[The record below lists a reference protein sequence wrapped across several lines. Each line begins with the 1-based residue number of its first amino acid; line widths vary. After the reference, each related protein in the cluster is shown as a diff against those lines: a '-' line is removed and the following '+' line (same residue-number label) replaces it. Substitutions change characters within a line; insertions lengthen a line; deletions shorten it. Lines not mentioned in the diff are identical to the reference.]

1 MAVSVSPI
9 KIISDLGYDPWEI
22 ESDEDYLRALK
33 EATNEISIANP
44 SDGRISM
51 LMEEVRRVR
60 ADRKAADP
68 KFKARKTKINVG
80 SFLGRDAEPQ
90 KLLGPSKDQNKKT
103 ASGGLVDTIDS
114 IAEAVGRIENTLIEQ
129 KKLDEDKIKND
140 KQLSENLDRDN
151 EESRLG
157 KVTGFL
163 KKAGDKI
170 IAPVQG
176 IFSQIFGFI
185 KKLILG
191 KIFLNIIKWF
201 GNPANQG
208 KIDGVIK
215 FFSNNW
221 KKLLSLYL
229 VFGTGIG
236 KFVRF
241 ITKVAIKG
249 VLRLGVLLAKI
260 AAAKGVKGARG
271 FAKMLGGKK
280 GAMIATGVTAVTS
293 LAMYGG
299 VNKMLGGGE
308 KEEPQKFNKGG
319 KVRGQGDKDTV
330 PAMLTPGEFV
340 MSKGAVQQYGV
351 DTMEA
356 MNAAAGGT
364 NTPVLMPDKKRKG
377 FPGGGRPYAP
387 TSNAGVVTDPKEIQE
402 QEAYMLKFV
411 NEERAFQ
418 GLPPLTNLTYA
429 PGVELTKM
437 RGPGPRTKETSDTN
451 IDFNK
456 GIKTTSKSKTVDG
469 KTTFSGGMSLITQED
484 RDKFFAENPHAK
496 ALLDLKDQIE
506 LDNLGAD
513 ISASAKMAGGGLV
526 LGYKGGGLILKNN
539 RVNLKHPDIDLMA
552 PQYGLSNEQF
562 TKILENS
569 HRGQLR
575 RARAKAELFASKGLE
590 VPEKGL
596 GYTNKP
602 IISKED
608 TQQETNK
615 KKSGGG
621 FGLKRM
627 IGGAADQLT
636 GNLFDFDK
644 RSGGGLI
651 RKTAGA
657 LGGLFGGGS
666 KPNADKVMAKEPK
679 IKQIKIP
686 AEGLDS
692 LLIKIAS
699 KQDIKTP
706 VGQPSLSGP
715 KITVMQENKSI
726 NTPMNEGGADGGKAI
741 PNFNVGYGSAR
752 KMKQLGISR

>member
-68 KFKARKTKINVG
+68 KFKARRTKINVG

>member
-90 KLLGPSKDQNKKT
+90 KLLGPSKDQKKKT
-103 ASGGLVDTIDS
+103 ASGGLVDT

-140 KQLSENLDRDN
+140 KQFSENLDRDN

-249 VLRLGVLLAKI
+249 VLKLGVLLAKI

-280 GAMIATGVTAVTS
+280 GALIATGVTAVTS

-351 DTMEA
+351 DTML
-356 MNAAAGGT
+356 
-364 NTPVLMPDKKRKG
+364 V
-377 FPGGGRPYAP
+377 
-387 TSNAGVVTDPKEIQE
+387 E
-402 QEAYMLKFV
+402 Q
-411 NEERAFQ
+411 
-418 GLPPLTNLTYA
+418 
-429 PGVELTKM
+429 
-437 RGPGPRTKETSDTN
+437 
-451 IDFNK
+451 I
-456 GIKTTSKSKTVDG
+456 
-469 KTTFSGGMSLITQED
+469 
-484 RDKFFAENPHAK
+484 
-496 ALLDLKDQIE
+496 
-506 LDNLGAD
+506 
-513 ISASAKMAGGGLV
+513 
-526 LGYKGGGLILKNN
+526 
-539 RVNLKHPDIDLMA
+539 
-552 PQYGLSNEQF
+552 PQS
-562 TKILENS
+562 
-569 HRGQLR
+569 
-575 RARAKAELFASKGLE
+575 
-590 VPEKGL
+590 
-596 GYTNKP
+596 
-602 IISKED
+602 
-608 TQQETNK
+608 
-615 KKSGGG
+615 
-621 FGLKRM
+621 
-627 IGGAADQLT
+627 
-636 GNLFDFDK
+636 
-644 RSGGGLI
+644 
-651 RKTAGA
+651 
-657 LGGLFGGGS
+657 
-666 KPNADKVMAKEPK
+666 
-679 IKQIKIP
+679 
-686 AEGLDS
+686 
-692 LLIKIAS
+692 
-699 KQDIKTP
+699 
-706 VGQPSLSGP
+706 
-715 KITVMQENKSI
+715 
-726 NTPMNEGGADGGKAI
+726 
-741 PNFNVGYGSAR
+741 
-752 KMKQLGISR
+752 